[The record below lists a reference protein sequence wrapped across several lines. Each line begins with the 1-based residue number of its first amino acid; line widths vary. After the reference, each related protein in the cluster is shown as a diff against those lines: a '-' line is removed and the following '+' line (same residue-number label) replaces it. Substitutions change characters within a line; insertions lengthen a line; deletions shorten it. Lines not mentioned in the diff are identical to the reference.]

1 MKMTDIV
8 TKIYYLI
15 RYSHF
20 GYLIKINTII
30 FGFLL
35 IACILAYLNND
46 VAKFI

>member
-1 MKMTDIV
+1 MKMMGIV

-15 RYSHF
+15 RYSHL
-20 GYLIKINTII
+20 GYLIKINILV

-35 IACILAYLNND
+35 IAGILAYFNND

>member
-1 MKMTDIV
+1 MKMMGIV

-20 GYLIKINTII
+20 GYLIKINTLI